1 MLDIVIESPSTK
13 RVVRLTA
20 GHVSPEVMAR
30 CIIEVRVG
38 GLESACAYL
47 NSVGIWARVANF
59 SEHGTFQL
67 MPTEHWSDEL
77 IHKVARS

>member
-1 MLDIVIESPSTK
+1 MKDIVFEHSVTK

-20 GHVSPEVMAR
+20 AYVTPAVFKR

-47 NSVGIWARVANF
+47 NSVGIWARVAQFNEASDHATF
-59 SEHGTFQL
+59 SL
-67 MPTEHWSDEL
+67 
-77 IHKVARS
+77 